1 MDVIE
6 LVHSLTIR
14 VTMVAWALFILSW
27 VLGWAIRGS
36 PVPLYRV
43 KRVGQDIVEDAIVG
57 AFWLAIGTT
66 IFSLI
71 SYITSS
77 IALPPPPP
85 PTLIN
90 VTTTTTTP

>member
-6 LVHSLTIR
+6 LVRTLTIR
-14 VTMVAWALFILSW
+14 ITMIAWALFILSW

-36 PVPLYRV
+36 PIPLYRV

-66 IFSLI
+66 VFALI
-71 SYITSS
+71 SYITTS
-77 IALPPPPP
+77 ISVPLPPPP
-85 PTLIN
+85 TIVN
-90 VTTTTTTP
+90 TTTTTP